1 MLPAGRAADA
11 LDMPISFRPALLG
24 AALTAVVF
32 ALPSVAGAQ
41 PFPDETITGTIQ
53 AWTSDET
60 LKIADDRGYVDT
72 VSLSEQTDV
81 AAGREALVVGAHVS
95 IRGYNGGNWFDAERI
110 ELAGAPAPAAPAYV
124 PPPLPAPQPM
134 PQTLPQANY
143 APAIPSYAFVGAVPV
158 AVYYGAPRP
167 TYSFSV
173 TAVGGYRGG
182 EGYARAGGSV
192 QVLELQGG
200 RGGFGGGYGAR
211 RFGNGQLRARFQAM
225 RAARGGAGRFR
236 R

>member
-1 MLPAGRAADA
+1 MLLQARPADA
-11 LDMPISFRPALLG
+11 GGMPFSFRPALLS
-24 AALTAVVF
+24 AAMTAVVF
-32 ALPSVAGAQ
+32 ALPSLASAQ

-60 LKIADDRGYVDT
+60 LKIADDRGFVDT

-81 AAGREALVVGAHVS
+81 AAGREALVVGARVS

-110 ELAGAPAPAAPAYV
+110 ELAAAAAPAAPAYV
-124 PPPLPAPQPM
+124 PPLPAPEPM
-134 PQTLPQANY
+134 PQTLPQTSY
-143 APAIPSYAFVGAVPV
+143 APAIPSYSFVGPAPI
-158 AVYYGAPRP
+158 AVYYSVPRP

-173 TAVGGYRGG
+173 GVVGGGYRGG
-182 EGYARAGGSV
+182 QGYARAGGSV
-192 QVLELQGG
+192 QVLELQGN
-200 RGGFGGGYGAR
+200 GGGYGR

-225 RAARGGAGRFR
+225 RAARGGARFR